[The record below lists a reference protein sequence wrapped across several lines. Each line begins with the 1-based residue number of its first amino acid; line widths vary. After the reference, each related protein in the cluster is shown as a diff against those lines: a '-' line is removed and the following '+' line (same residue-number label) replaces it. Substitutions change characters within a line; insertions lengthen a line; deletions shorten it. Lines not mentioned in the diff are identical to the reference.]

1 MSDQT
6 FMEPDSREKVCR
18 SVMGYTVI
26 PSVGCYPPEEAGAYQ
41 SGDLGVLQPVPT
53 FAEIA
58 DAGPVFA
65 GMVRKGFEIEI
76 SFEQDVN
83 EWEVTFGKKLGTDPT
98 WTAFHPNFATAVA
111 EAALM
116 AIEEQHG

>member
-1 MSDQT
+1 MTEET
-6 FMEPDSREKVCR
+6 FMDLDSREKVCSR
-18 SVMGYTVI
+18 VMGYTVI
-26 PSVGCYPPEEAGAYQ
+26 SGVGCFPMEEAGAYQ
-41 SGDLGVLQPVPT
+41 GGDLGVLQPVPT
-53 FAEIA
+53 FAEVA

-65 GMVRKGFEIEI
+65 GMVGRGFEVEI
-76 SFEQDVN
+76 QFEQDVN

-116 AIEEQHG
+116 AIERQHG